1 MDKRFL
7 LFIGFTLFAL
17 ALVFDPLR
25 ELMDSDKR
33 SDYYSHI
40 VLIPCV
46 TGYLIYSKKK
56 DLLGNASPSLGLGG
70 IFILLGLALYALG
83 FYKAKG
89 LNFND
94 QVALLVFSA
103 VIFWTGGFMLL
114 YGWGAFRKYPFPFL
128 FLVFMIPIPG
138 AILQWIIYALQ
149 LASTEV
155 SNLLFALSGVPY
167 IREGFV
173 FHLPRVSVEV
183 AEVCSGI
190 RSSLA
195 LFITSIL
202 AGHFFVDRFWKKAV
216 LAVVVF
222 PVTVFK
228 NGVRIMTLSLLGA
241 YVDPKFLTGGFL
253 HQSGGFLFFIPAL
266 GLLGLALWLL
276 RRQGAGGAGG
286 RDIRERNAEFG
297 MGNGKKRKEK

>member
-7 LFIGFTLFAL
+7 VFIGFTLVAL
-17 ALVFDPLR
+17 ALVFEPLR
-25 ELMDSDKR
+25 DLMDSAKR

-40 VLIPCV
+40 ILIPCV

-56 DLLGNASPSLGLGG
+56 ELLGNPSPSYGIGG
-70 IFILLGLALYALG
+70 ILILLGLALYALG
-83 FYKAKG
+83 FYQAKG
-89 LNFND
+89 LNLND

-103 VIFWTGGFMLL
+103 VVFWAGGFLLL
-114 YGWGAFRKYPFPFL
+114 YGPDVLRRNPFPFL

-138 AILQWIIYALQ
+138 ALMGKIIYALQ
-149 LASTEV
+149 VASTEV
-155 SNLLFALSGVPY
+155 SEILFRLIGVPY
-167 IREGFV
+167 QREGFL
-173 FHLPRVSVEV
+173 FHLPGVSVEV

-202 AGHFFVDRFWKKAV
+202 AGHFFLDRFWKKAV
-216 LAVVVF
+216 LAVIVF

-228 NGVRIMTLSLLGA
+228 NGIRIITLSLLGA
-241 YVDPKFLTGGFL
+241 YVDPRFLTGGFL

-276 RRQGAGGAGG
+276 RRQGADGV
-286 RDIRERNAEFG
+286 
-297 MGNGKKRKEK
+297 

>member
-7 LFIGFTLFAL
+7 LFIGFSLAAL
-17 ALVFDPLR
+17 ALVYQPLQD
-25 ELMDSDKR
+25 LMESAKR

-40 VLIPCV
+40 ILIPWV

-56 DLLGNASPSLGLGG
+56 ELLGNPSPSYGMGG
-70 IFILLGLALYALG
+70 ILILLGLTLYALG
-83 FYKAKG
+83 FYQATG

-94 QVALLVFSA
+94 QVAFLAFSI
-103 VIFWTGGFMLL
+103 VVFWTGGFILL
-114 YGWGAFRKYPFPFL
+114 YGWSAFRKNSFPFL
-128 FLVFMIPIPG
+128 FLIFMIPIPN
-138 AILQWIIYALQ
+138 ILLSKIIYALQ
-149 LASTEV
+149 LASTEISEV
-155 SNLLFALSGVPY
+155 LFFLIGVPY
-167 IREGFV
+167 QREGFV
-173 FHLPRVSVEV
+173 FYLPGVSIEV

-202 AGHFFVDRFWKKAV
+202 AGHFFLDRFWKKTV

-222 PVTVFK
+222 PVTIFK

-241 YVDPKFLTGGFL
+241 YVDPGFLTGGFL

-266 GLLGLALWLL
+266 GLLGLALWAL
-276 RRQGAGGAGG
+276 RR
-286 RDIRERNAEFG
+286 
-297 MGNGKKRKEK
+297 MGFRGESSKLST

>member
-7 LFIGFTLFAL
+7 VFIGLTLAAL
-17 ALVFDPLR
+17 ALVFQPLQD
-25 ELMDSDKR
+25 LMESAKR

-40 VLIPCV
+40 ILIPLV

-56 DLLGNASPSLGLGG
+56 ELLGNPSPAYGMGG
-70 IFILLGLALYALG
+70 ILILLGLALYALG
-83 FYKAKG
+83 FYQGKS

-94 QVALLVFSA
+94 QPAILVLSA
-103 VIFWTGGFMLL
+103 VVFWTGGFLLL
-114 YGWGAFRKYPFPFL
+114 YGLDAFRRNPFPFL
-128 FLVFMIPIPG
+128 FLVFMIPIPN
-138 AILQWIIYALQ
+138 IVLSKIIYALQ

-155 SNLLFALSGVPY
+155 SEALFFLIGVPY
-167 IREGFV
+167 QREGFV
-173 FHLPRVSVEV
+173 FHLPGVSIEV

-202 AGHFFVDRFWKKAV
+202 AGHFFLDRFWKKAV

-228 NGVRIMTLSLLGA
+228 NGVRIITLSLLGA
-241 YVDPKFLTGGFL
+241 YVDPRFLTGGFL
-253 HQSGGFLFFIPAL
+253 HHSGGFLFFIPAL
-266 GLLGLALWLL
+266 ALLGFALWAL
-276 RRQGAGGAGG
+276 RRQGY
-286 RDIRERNAEFG
+286 
-297 MGNGKKRKEK
+297 RK